1 MSARKAPPTHLL
13 AIGRRSLCG
22 RDLVG
27 SHSRLTR
34 IRGDVT
40 CRPCLRAMGPTKAAK
55 RRAADAD
62 LTARVRTQ
70 MAEDVAKR
78 RARLDADRK
87 AEPLTE
93 LRAAVVTLAEPLGEP
108 TSAELEALAT
118 SFYEPM
124 WNGRPPT
131 PDIVKAEAQRVARVA
146 WRLGARPKP
155 EGA

>member
-1 MSARKAPPTHLL
+1 
-13 AIGRRSLCG
+13 
-22 RDLVG
+22 
-27 SHSRLTR
+27 
-34 IRGDVT
+34 
-40 CRPCLRAMGPTKAAK
+40 MGPTKASK
-55 RRAADAD
+55 RRAAEAD
-62 LTARVRTQ
+62 SLAMVHRQ
-70 MAEDVAKR
+70 MREDSTK

-87 AEPLTE
+87 ADEPAPSPPRDVWLDAVEARHSTARSARFN
-93 LRAAVVTLAEPLGEP
+93 LRYTLAEPRGEP